1 MSIQYIAVCRRKK
14 KLRKGKDGIFIAH
27 SQSVF
32 VWQIKT

>member
-14 KLRKGKDGIFIAH
+14 RRKGKDGIFIAH